1 MDVEVISK
9 NRNALAISNK
19 IIEAKYTLS
28 KEEQKLIF
36 LVVSQIDKGDD
47 DFKEYKI
54 YIKDLE
60 DKELSKKNHT
70 YVKEVSQRMMSR
82 TLTVYQNKNVK
93 DFKMYNWF
101 STIEYIS
108 SEGCLLV
115 KLHHDLKPYFLE
127 LKNEFTRA
135 NLKHLIRF
143 KSKYTSRLYL
153 LLKKDFDY
161 MTHRSSNKY
170 EMETVYKVNDLVDR
184 FELPNSYVSKY
195 TNFKNKFLLV
205 AINEIN
211 NINKSTGF
219 TVSYDERKTGR
230 KITSIAFKV
239 TIDKNKQ
246 DIDKIISTKTKSDF
260 IPHEKLSNKCIEVLL
275 SDDLKLEIHDFKN
288 IFKNYDIKDIEDVCH
303 EMWKSWSNPKI
314 NNLTSIFRSKLS
326 KKKEYNFFDTL
337 DNKS

>member
-1 MDVEVISK
+1 MDVEIISK

-36 LVVSQIDKGDD
+36 LVVSQIDRGDD

-108 SEGCLLV
+108 AEGCLLV

-127 LKNEFTRA
+127 LKNEFTKA

-161 MTHRSSNKY
+161 ATHRSSNKSQV
-170 EMETVYKVNDLVDR
+170 EVIYKINDLIDR
-184 FELPNSYVSKY
+184 FELPDSYVSKY

-205 AINEIN
+205 AVNEIN
-211 NINKSTGF
+211 NINKNTGF
-219 TVSYDERKTGR
+219 AISYDDKSSERKTGR
-230 KITSIAFKV
+230 KITSIAF
-239 TIDKNKQ
+239 TITVDKNKQ
-246 DIDKIISTKTKSDF
+246 DIDKIINTKTKSDF
-260 IPHEKLSNKCIEVLL
+260 IPHKNLSNRCIEVLL
-275 SDDLKLEIHDFKN
+275 SDELELEIHDFKN
-288 IFKNYDIKDIEDVCH
+288 IFKNYDIKDIEDVCD

-314 NNLTSIFRSKLS
+314 NNLTSLFRSKLS
-326 KKKEYNFFDTL
+326 KKKNLSCLIF
-337 DNKS
+337 